1 MTPAEILLSGG
12 SAVLPSVGLER
23 AYLIPDYCP
32 SEMEPRASQ
41 LCTHFDACV
50 CTGAATGAAA
60 ICSTHH
66 VRAILQD
73 RRCHS
78 TGCLELLFPIKCME
92 LFPSLGSQ
100 IYQQGGVLALVCQA
114 GSAEEHRGR
123 QPCENAP
130 LQPGNKRQSTSSEEK
145 SG

>member
-1 MTPAEILLSGG
+1 M
-12 SAVLPSVGLER
+12 LPTVGLEH
-23 AYLIPDYCP
+23 AYLIADYCP

-41 LCTHFDACV
+41 LCTRVDACV
-50 CTGAATGAAA
+50 CTGATTGATA

-73 RRCHS
+73 GRCHS
-78 TGCLELLFPIKCME
+78 TGCLELLFPIKRIE

-100 IYQQGGVLALVCQA
+100 IYQQGGALVLICQA

-130 LQPGNKRQSTSSEEK
+130 LQPGNRRQSASSEGK
-145 SG
+145 PG